1 MTKSKWN
8 FGGKGWI
15 IIFMCMVAYFIGG
28 GINTDGLNIFV
39 GGLSEARGWDNAA
52 MLSWSTYGGWIGI
65 ICALIFGQITV
76 KYKNGA
82 KYVLV
87 GTLLIT
93 AATFYFY
100 GHTHNYYVY
109 ALCVSICAAVAC
121 GYSLVAVNVIQTNWF
136 PKKKGLVLGI
146 STIGFPLCTMIF
158 PAVCNFLMEA
168 VGLEGMFTVICIF
181 TGVFGIICI
190 FICKVTPEE
199 AGVAPDNEPL
209 EKNMLEMQKHKLEV
223 YKSPWTV
230 KKLAQEKMFWFSSI
244 GLGLMWMVTVGI
256 VSQLVTRLMTAGYER
271 GSAVAMLSL
280 MGFFGIFGSYIWGWI
295 DHRLGTKIASL
306 IYCGWYMVALLLLIF
321 MANTITIYIAI
332 FMVGTSVGG
341 ICNLIP
347 SMTGTIFGRKDFP
360 AANRLA
366 SPVTS
371 GIKACA
377 YLFVA
382 QSLRLTG
389 DLTGAYI
396 AMIVVCVISAILIG
410 LIRPIQ
416 QTEQIK

>member
-1 MTKSKWN
+1 MAKSKWN
-8 FGGKGWI
+8 FGKRGWVI
-15 IIFMCMVAYFIGG
+15 ILMCMIAYFIGG

-39 GGLSEARGWDNAA
+39 GGLSEARGWDRAA
-52 MLSWSTYGGWIGI
+52 MLTWSTYGGWIGI

-82 KYVLV
+82 KHILV
-87 GTLLIT
+87 GTLLVT
-93 AATFYFY
+93 AVAFYFY
-100 GHTHNYYVY
+100 GHTTNYYVY
-109 ALCVSICAAVAC
+109 ALCVSVCAAVAC

-146 STIGFPLCTMIF
+146 STIGFPLCTMVF
-158 PAVCNFLMEA
+158 PAVSNFLMDT

-181 TGVFGIICI
+181 VAIFAIVCI

-199 AGVAPDNEPL
+199 VGIAPDNEPL
-209 EKNMLEMQKHKLEV
+209 EKAALEKQRQELAA

-230 KKLAQEKMFWFSSI
+230 KRLACEKMFWFSSV

-256 VSQLVTRLMTAGYER
+256 VSQLVTRLTSAGYDR
-271 GSAVAMLSL
+271 GTAVAMLSL

-295 DHRLGTKIASL
+295 DDKFGTKTASL
-306 IYCGWYMVALLLLIF
+306 IYCVWYIIALLLLIF
-321 MANTITIYIAI
+321 MANTVTIYIAI

-396 AMIVVCVISAILIG
+396 AMIVVCVIAAILIA
-410 LIRPIQ
+410 LIKPIKNQ
-416 QTEQIK
+416 V